1 MAGAARRPGTVRG
14 AAYGVVVEIRVDDHR
29 LLPSV
34 RQRCPPGW
42 KAARR
47 KVPQATLGLSHRQGL
62 SVEVDGVEVAVGLSH
77 ESALDVLE
85 SELQLLVARLAQPAV
100 FVHAGVVSIGGQA
113 IVLPGRSGAGKTTLV
128 RALVAAGAR
137 YYSDEYAVLDAQGR
151 VHPYARRPSVRT
163 PRGPKRR
170 EPVPRRR
177 GRGPIP
183 LGVVVQTEYSTGA
196 QWKPVALT
204 AGEQVIALLSHAVA
218 ARDRPREVL
227 ATLARAVSGSRGF
240 RSQRGSADRT
250 ARALVA
256 LAARPGAGGSVR
268 AWRLP
273 VASSRGVGG
282 VDSSPRSSKERRSS
296 MSRRRTGRS
305 V

>member
-1 MAGAARRPGTVRG
+1 MAGAARRPGTLRG
-14 AAYGVVVEIRVDDHR
+14 AAYGVAVEILVDDHR

-34 RQRCPPGW
+34 RLRCPPRW
-42 KAARR
+42 KPAPNA
-47 KVPQATLGLSHRQGL
+47 VPRATLRLVHRIGLT
-62 SVEVDGVEVAVGLSH
+62 VEVDGVEVASGLSH
-77 ESALDVLE
+77 EAALDVLE
-85 SELQLLVARLAQPAV
+85 SELQLLVARHAQPDV

-113 IVLPGRSGAGKTTLV
+113 ILLPGNSGAGKTTLV

-137 YYSDEYAVLDAQGR
+137 YYSDEYAVLDASGR

-170 EPVPRRR
+170 EPVPRDR
-177 GRGPIP
+177 GRRPIP
-183 LGVVVQTEYSTGA
+183 VGVVIQTEYSSGA
-196 QWKPVALT
+196 KWRPEPLS
-204 AGEQVIALLSHAVA
+204 AGEQAIALLSHAVA

-240 RSQRGSADRT
+240 KSQRGSADRT

-256 LAARPGAGGSVR
+256 LAAQPVPGASLR

-282 VDSSPRSSKERRSS
+282 VESSPRSSKEKRSS
-296 MSRRRTGRS
+296 TSRKRTGRS
-305 V
+305 A